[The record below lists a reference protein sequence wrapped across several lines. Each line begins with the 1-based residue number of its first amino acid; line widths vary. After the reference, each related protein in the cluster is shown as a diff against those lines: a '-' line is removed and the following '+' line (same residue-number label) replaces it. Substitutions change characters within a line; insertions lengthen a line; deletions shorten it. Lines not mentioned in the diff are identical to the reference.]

1 VVFGVWITLDRPGR
15 CALLE
20 LLQLLELLE
29 LLELLTRL
37 SRVPSPSAAD
47 LEDGSGDVGSFG

>member
-1 VVFGVWITLDRPGR
+1 MFP
-15 CALLE
+15 LLE
-20 LLQLLELLE
+20 LLQLLE